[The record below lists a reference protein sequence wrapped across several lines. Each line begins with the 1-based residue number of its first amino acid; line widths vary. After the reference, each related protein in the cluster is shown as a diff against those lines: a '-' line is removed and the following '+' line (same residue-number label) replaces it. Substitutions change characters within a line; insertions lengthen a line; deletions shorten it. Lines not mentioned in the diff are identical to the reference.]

1 LAVTVDAFL
10 VQAPSFFSFSFTSI
24 RRRSGRRRR
33 SGSRSTSQQERGVQ
47 RNARGL
53 RAVGEFSSRHSL
65 VVQAAHLQ
73 MNTRRETRREKSDE
87 VEIERENNNRTV
99 CFEKAEKK
107 GLLRFLFEK

>member
-1 LAVTVDAFL
+1 
-10 VQAPSFFSFSFTSI
+10 
-24 RRRSGRRRR
+24 
-33 SGSRSTSQQERGVQ
+33 
-47 RNARGL
+47 
-53 RAVGEFSSRHSL
+53 
-65 VVQAAHLQ
+65 